1 MVDAQANIRVN
12 LDAAQALAELKALE
26 KQIQFFN
33 KSIIQGSS
41 EASRIQKEFSTSLIH
56 NINATGKFTASMGKV
71 HTETERFTNAL
82 EKNKLSAREY
92 FRYSMASTKSFGK
105 MFGKEFGTIT
115 KVAEERVKLLQ
126 TRHIEL
132 GRAADGAMRAVKIV
146 PNSLDYSKPIT
157 QMQLAI
163 QKQQIFNKLL
173 DAGTTKL
180 LNFGKNTQWAGR
192 QLMVGFTIPL
202 TILGG
207 TAIRTFRDMETQA
220 IRFKKVYGDMFTAT
234 SETDAALANIKQL
247 ANEFTKYGIS
257 VSDTIKLAADAA
269 AAGNSG
275 AQLEGVVTQATKL
288 AVLGGVAQDQA
299 LEATIA
305 IQNAFRVTG
314 EELNNTINFLNAV
327 ENQTVVALDDITQA
341 IPKVAPVIRQLG
353 GDIEDLAF
361 FMAAMQEGG
370 VKASEAANALKSG
383 LASLINPSKAA
394 SKMAAELGIN
404 LNGIVDANAG
414 DLRMTVM
421 SFAKALEPLDE
432 LAKARLIETI
442 FGKYQFAR
450 ISTLFDNVS
459 RSGTQAARVLGI
471 ATASTEELAIMA
483 ERELG
488 ITADSAATK
497 FAASVEKLKVSLVP
511 LGQAFAEALTPI
523 IEFLTKG
530 LEKFNNFSDTTKKG
544 ITLVIAAIGG
554 IGPVLLM
561 SIGLIANGVANII
574 KFINLLRKGYQ
585 SLTLGGGELGLSTQ
599 YLSSEQL
606 EALSVANNLHNA
618 HEILT
623 DQFALEAGALA
634 KLTTAYRQANAAA
647 SSFAQTNPQFFTPNA
662 VGKLRTPKFG
672 KPMAKGGWVP
682 GSGNKDTV
690 PATLMPGEFVVT
702 KKAAQANSQSLE
714 AMNKGGQTYRSSG
727 TPSFGK
733 MAYRGGGSPQSDSVS
748 LVGHLQTSGLHLRQG
763 TQKDNGAYR
772 YSGYTMF
779 GNHSFNQLTQN
790 RAADIRPI
798 MGGANVEGYPLFR
811 KEAQNITDLIKTKP
825 DLTIN
830 EKVALKVLQAELK
843 QFPTNSAWQA
853 EMGRRYALNALAAE
867 GLDPNSPQ
875 GKSLLNEMQKSFKN
889 ASSGSK
895 NSDQLTSRL
904 YSNADELWAKGVLG
918 DKGMRSKV
926 KKGSPHKEYRN
937 MPIVK
942 LLGMLNDPNL
952 VRAQGKFGL
961 TVPKFL
967 DPKYDNAGNLV
978 SVMGMPMTKQTAGV
992 KTTSPSVGAR
1002 AKSFSQ
1008 RPSAKFGALAALG
1021 TAVAGTA
1028 AQAVQNRQSGT
1039 PSYGEQGVTPAM
1051 LTPGEFVVNSKSA
1064 QKFGP
1069 QLQAM
1074 NRGGVAQRQFGTQ
1087 EQEQQWVKSY
1097 ADAKLWGATDEEAA
1111 KSANRMVGISE
1122 KNTRGASVKQSLS
1135 SASKTIGNTGLKV
1148 LEKALDRVDKRLER
1162 NAKVVDKNTEIV
1174 DDGNKQNK
1182 QTERLNKVSGVA
1194 NKAGMLGF
1202 GISGAAYAV
1211 GMTSKD
1217 QKTQESANNI
1227 AMAAGTIGSLAM
1239 ALPMLMNKTGAL
1251 TLGIGAV
1258 VGSFVY
1264 LNKKLNDAA
1273 KEGRKMVDALT
1284 ATTQDITEMEKL
1296 TGRVSGT
1303 AIMDRVR
1310 SQRTAPLNPLTS
1322 EFGATFIDSDMGKK
1336 MIEEVNKL
1344 GAEAGPAIA
1353 SKLSSYIMQGLID
1366 AADAQSI
1373 AEAIGRSINDRGIT
1387 LKINAQL
1394 DKIIGINGQDLYNNP
1409 VEVRVRLLEDTAQ
1422 RGKSILDQLKQQEEA
1437 SYQGIARRGAGSR
1450 TGGTEANVIGTIAA
1464 TAALSAGIGTLIAGP
1479 FGTVVGT
1486 IAGAAAGWYTYGQNQ
1501 LKAAAATK
1509 KFAAVSVGLGT
1520 AFLSQS
1526 KQLLDSYDAQFLS
1539 EKQSLDNLEKE
1550 ALARKQILT
1559 DAKSQEKIDQTLSNI
1574 TKRRAQIES
1583 EYSSG
1588 RKTLVDQQGQAVKD
1602 IVSSYKELDPIIQRT
1617 MAAES
1622 ATTVKEKFKGT
1633 AGAISAAAL
1642 TGLTGEFENQE
1653 LELTI
1658 NTLVAS
1664 DVMGVEGALDLISLF
1679 GENEAGLEKTITLYA
1694 KNGRG
1699 MESLNRTVTSLGV
1712 LTDPKLSNFKLDLID
1727 TLGKLPNDRFDA
1739 ASKFLD
1745 TMSTLPQEVFNANE
1759 ILPNLNTAD
1768 MATAGKDLEKIEPFI
1783 TKLSKIKDAD
1793 AKKQFILDFA
1803 SSDSDFLSIAN
1814 NVDYFLSLDENS
1826 QRVFTT
1832 VFRTLEVGITP
1843 EAVQTQLALMK
1854 KNAGS
1859 YGAYI
1864 TEEMATQSLINK
1876 AFADAEKFVKTN
1888 PNFDL
1893 PEVEQPDPN
1902 GGGGGSQ
1909 KILTAQLMELRM
1921 KGLDPAILST
1931 LDKAAADKILSGTAK
1946 QQKAAIASLN
1956 ATLRDSAI
1964 QLELLKTDQE
1974 MLEETMDSTT
1984 DAIGAYIDMIEQT
1997 RIKPIQ
2003 DQIDK
2008 YNELSNSQQK
2018 QMDLYSR
2025 GLQQLSDKED
2035 NINKVYD
2042 ERISAIDKVTQAND
2056 RAAQRQQRQI
2066 DLASAIASG
2075 DFGAAASAAADITNA
2090 EAQAQLEDTRAALE
2104 QQQQA
2109 ELAALTV
2116 EINGQLYTREQI
2128 ETNIKSLEESIYQ
2141 TTLLVR
2147 AEQEKIA
2154 TIEKT
2159 ITAEKEKQRKLQV
2172 LTQMSQIATQM
2183 QTTVNQSARQ
2193 AMGAQIG
2200 YLGQSI
2206 GLDSNSPESI
2216 AAMSQSLGINV
2227 QSLSDSILKSQ
2238 QIANLTAN
2246 EFAIQAEQ
2254 ASKKVGDLSRFF
2266 GQASVEGKN
2275 SLGFLTNLSSAWA
2288 GDSKKSGLGGM
2299 VSTGRDILT
2308 SLSQSADAI
2317 RIGKV
2322 QIQNA
2327 VDSAL
2332 ASIRSARR
2340 PYAFGGNVKR
2350 MAMGGNVNYKGST
2363 EPAPVRMAIGN
2374 LVPGL
2379 GNTDRVPAL
2388 LTPGEF
2394 VVRKSVAK
2402 ENLGLLQAM
2411 NGDVF
2416 PGMKGGIGANTVMAP
2431 VTNTVME
2438 GSTTLY
2444 NNSYSVNVNVAG
2456 TNSSAD
2462 EVANVVIRKIKGM
2475 NDRGIRGSR
2484 Y

>member
-41 EASRIQKEFSTSLIH
+41 EASRIQKEFSSSLIH

-71 HTETERFTNAL
+71 HTETEKFTNAL

-105 MFGKEFGTIT
+105 LFGKEFGTIT

-132 GRAADGAMRAVKIV
+132 GRAADGAMRSVKIV

-202 TILGG
+202 TILGS
-207 TAIRTFRDMETQA
+207 TAIRTFRDMEMQA
-220 IRFKKVYGDMFTAT
+220 IRFKKVYGDIFTST
-234 SETDAALANIKQL
+234 VETDAALESIKKL
-247 ANEFTKYGIS
+247 ANEYTKYGVAIT
-257 VSDTIKLAADAA
+257 DTIKMAADAA

-275 AQLEGVVTQATKL
+275 AQLESVVAQATKL
-288 AVLGGVAQDQA
+288 SVLGGVAQDQA

-305 IQNAFRVTG
+305 IQNAFGATG
-314 EELNNTINFLNAV
+314 KELDKTINFLNAV

-341 IPKVAPVIRQLG
+341 IPKVAPVIQSLG
-353 GDIEDLAF
+353 GDIKDLAF

-394 SKMAAELGIN
+394 NEQAKELGIN
-404 LNGIVDANAG
+404 LNGIVEQNAG
-414 DLRMTVM
+414 DLRATVM
-421 SFAKALEPLDE
+421 TFATALQPLDE
-432 LAKARLIETI
+432 LSKSRLIETI

-450 ISTLFDNVS
+450 LSTLFENVTKT
-459 RSGTQAARVLGI
+459 GTQASRVLSL
-471 ATASTEELAIMA
+471 AASSTEELGIMA

-488 ITADSAATK
+488 VTAESAAVK
-497 FAASVEKLKVSLVP
+497 FQAAIEKLKASLVP
-511 LGQAFAEALTPI
+511 VGQAFAEALTPI
-523 IEFLTKG
+523 IEFATKA
-530 LEKFNNFSDTTKKG
+530 LNKFNSFSDGTKKA
-544 ITLVIAAIGG
+544 IVAVIAAIGG

-561 SIGLIANGVANII
+561 SIGLIANGIANIG

-585 SLTLGGGELGLSTQ
+585 SLTVGGNELGLSTQ

-606 EALSVANNLHNA
+606 EALSVANNLHNS
-618 HEILT
+618 HEMLT
-623 DQFALEAGALA
+623 DQFALEANALA
-634 KLTTAYRQANAAA
+634 KLTTVYRQANAAA
-647 SSFAQTNPQFFTPNA
+647 SSFAQTNPQFFAANTA
-662 VGKLRTPKFG
+662 GKLRTPKFG

-690 PATLMPGEFVVT
+690 PTTLMPGEFVVT
-702 KKAAQANSQSLE
+702 KKAAQANSQTLE

-727 TPSFGK
+727 TPGFGK
-733 MAYRGGGSPQSDSVS
+733 MAYRGGGSLPQSDSVS
-748 LVGHLQTSGLHLRQG
+748 LVGHLQTAGLHLRQG

-790 RAADIRPI
+790 RAADIRPL

-811 KEAQNITDLIKTKP
+811 KEAQDIADLIKTKP

-843 QFPTNSAWQA
+843 QFPTNGAWQG
-853 EMGRRYALNALAAE
+853 EMGRRYAFNALAAE

-875 GKSLLNEMQKSFKN
+875 GKNVLNEMQKSFKN

-904 YSNADELWAKGVLG
+904 YSNADELWAKGILG

-926 KKGSPHKEYRN
+926 KKGSPHKEYRK
-937 MPIVK
+937 MPIVQ
-942 LLGMLNDPNL
+942 LLRMLNDPNL
-952 VRAQGKFGL
+952 VRAQGGFGL

-992 KTTSPSVGAR
+992 TTTKPSVGAR

-1074 NRGGVAQRQFGTQ
+1074 NKGGMAYRAEPSGPGYDFKVTDKRSSQNINTIPSQSTVAR
-1087 EQEQQWVKSY
+1087 S
-1097 ADAKLWGATDEEAA
+1097 
-1111 KSANRMVGISE
+1111 SM
-1122 KNTRGASVKQSLS
+1122 KQSLGSATSTIS
-1135 SASKTIGNTGLKV
+1135 SAGKKIVEKLITTIGKN
-1148 LEKALDRVDKRLER
+1148 AL
-1162 NAKVVDKNTEIV
+1162 VVDKNTESL
-1174 DDGNKQNK
+1174 DDGTKQSNKIQK
-1182 QTERLNKVSGVA
+1182 SQRLGRAASGI
-1194 NKAGMLGF
+1194 GMGGF
-1202 GISGAAYAV
+1202 AISGAAMAV

-1217 QKTQESANNI
+1217 PRTQQLANSVS
-1227 AMAAGTIGSLAM
+1227 MAAGTIGSLAM
-1239 ALPMLMNKTGAL
+1239 AAPMLANPLVLAATAAVGLPTALYLMKKSVDNARLKGYEFATSMSNTSNDLKAMGEMTGNVSASEIATRQRESRTSPINPLRSDFGDTFITSDLGKQLLSQTSQL
-1251 TLGIGAV
+1251 TKDNMGPGSGKIIGAKLADYV
-1258 VGSFVY
+1258 V
-1264 LNKKLNDAA
+1264 
-1273 KEGRKMVDALT
+1273 E
-1284 ATTQDITEMEKL
+1284 
-1296 TGRVSGT
+1296 
-1303 AIMDRVR
+1303 
-1310 SQRTAPLNPLTS
+1310 
-1322 EFGATFIDSDMGKK
+1322 
-1336 MIEEVNKL
+1336 
-1344 GAEAGPAIA
+1344 
-1353 SKLSSYIMQGLID
+1353 GLID
-1366 AADAQSI
+1366 PAQAQSI
-1373 AEAIGRSINDRGIT
+1373 AQAIGSSLGSQDISMSINGK
-1387 LKINAQL
+1387 LEEL
-1394 DKIIGINGQDLYNNP
+1394 IGVNGSDLYKDP
-1409 VEVRVRLLEDTAQ
+1409 LEVRVRL
-1422 RGKSILDQLKQQEEA
+1422 IEESKGQSQDFA
-1437 SYQGIARRGAGSR
+1437 
-1450 TGGTEANVIGTIAA
+1450 ETI
-1464 TAALSAGIGTLIAGP
+1464 
-1479 FGTVVGT
+1479 
-1486 IAGAAAGWYTYGQNQ
+1486 
-1501 LKAAAATK
+1501 
-1509 KFAAVSVGLGT
+1509 
-1520 AFLSQS
+1520 QS
-1526 KQLLDSYDAQFLS
+1526 
-1539 EKQSLDNLEKE
+1539 SLD
-1550 ALARKQILT
+1550 
-1559 DAKSQEKIDQTLSNI
+1559 
-1574 TKRRAQIES
+1574 
-1583 EYSSG
+1583 
-1588 RKTLVDQQGQAVKD
+1588 AVN
-1602 IVSSYKELDPIIQRT
+1602 
-1617 MAAES
+1617 
-1622 ATTVKEKFKGT
+1622 
-1633 AGAISAAAL
+1633 
-1642 TGLTGEFENQE
+1642 NQK
-1653 LELTI
+1653 
-1658 NTLVAS
+1658 
-1664 DVMGVEGALDLISLF
+1664 SLF
-1679 GENEAGLEKTITLYA
+1679 GFSGFFDSILSGKLPKLTYQLNAEIAKIAGQQVGYNESALETSRKALDTYEVQVQTKRQEFIEQEKVLRNAIQNTTNSEEQTKLQNKLNDLLLYRNNLENDYVAGRKEITDQQKQTLDFVMKTFTANKQIQDQMLKSSSEAISVKYKDTPLAGIASAFTTQTEGFKNKEVTFLINTQVSSGNIGLEQAMSLMSIMTGKDGKLNEEGIQKQITLYA
-1694 KNGRG
+1694 EAKGIGVEGLDRILIATREVQDRFKRG
-1699 MESLNRTVTSLGV
+1699 ETINLFRDL
-1712 LTDPKLSNFKLDLID
+1712 DPTKFAQAASFLETATNLSDKDVNMGAVID
-1727 TLGKLPNDRFDA
+1727 TVSIDDMVSASDDIAKMNKELPD
-1739 ASKFLD
+1739 K
-1745 TMSTLPQEVFNANE
+1745 
-1759 ILPNLNTAD
+1759 
-1768 MATAGKDLEKIEPFI
+1768 I
-1783 TKLSKIKDAD
+1783 TKEALIK
-1793 AKKQFILDFA
+1793 FA
-1803 SSDSDFLSIAN
+1803 ETDSDFAGIQQNL
-1814 NVDYFLSLDENS
+1814 DWFDSLPDE
-1826 QRVFTT
+1826 QTKYAIQIY
-1832 VFRTLEVGITP
+1832 RTIFETIDPQKMRARLE
-1843 EAVQTQLALMK
+1843 
-1854 KNAGS
+1854 
-1859 YGAYI
+1859 
-1864 TEEMATQSLINK
+1864 
-1876 AFADAEKFVKTN
+1876 
-1888 PNFDL
+1888 
-1893 PEVEQPDPN
+1893 
-1902 GGGGGSQ
+1902 SQ
-1909 KILTAQLMELRM
+1909 KIGQAASSLNPGMSTAVTDEEVVRSSAEEATRLTKKYFGPGSLYASVIGGEDTDTSGGGKMLPITTRQLIELRM
-1921 KGLDPAILST
+1921 KGLDPSTAAT
-1931 LDKAAADKILSGTAK
+1931 LDKASADKILNGTAK
-1946 QQKAAIASLN
+1946 QQRNAIASLN

-1964 QLELLKTDQE
+1964 QTELLKSDQE
-1974 MLEETMDSTT
+1974 VLQDTMNSTT
-1984 DAIGAYIDMIEQT
+1984 NAIGAYIDMLEQT
-1997 RIKPIQ
+1997 RINPIQ

-2008 YNELSNSQQK
+2008 YSELSNAQQK
-2018 QMDLYSR
+2018 QIDLYSR

-2035 NINKVYD
+2035 NINKIYD

-2075 DFGAAASAAADITNA
+2075 DFGAAAGAAADIANA

-2104 QQQQA
+2104 QQKQA
-2109 ELAALTV
+2109 ELAALTIEV
-2116 EINGQLYTREQI
+2116 NGQLYTREQI

-2154 TIEKT
+2154 NIEKT

-2172 LTQMSQIATQM
+2172 LTQMSQISTQM

-2193 AMGAQIG
+2193 AMGAQLG

-2206 GLDSNSPESI
+2206 GLDPNSPESI
-2216 AAMSQSLGINV
+2216 AGMSQSLGINV

-2254 ASKKVGDLSRFF
+2254 AKKKVGDLSRFF
-2266 GQASVEGKN
+2266 GEASVEGKN
-2275 SLGFLTNLSSAWA
+2275 SLGFLTNLSAAWA

-2317 RIGKV
+2317 RIGKN
-2322 QIQNA
+2322 QIQASVNN
-2327 VDSAL
+2327 AL
-2332 ASIRSARR
+2332 AAISVARR

-2411 NGDVF
+2411 NGNVF

>member
-105 MFGKEFGTIT
+105 LFGKEFGTIT

-202 TILGG
+202 TILGS
-207 TAIRTFRDMETQA
+207 TAIRTFRDMEMQA
-220 IRFKKVYGDMFTAT
+220 IRFKKVYGDIFTST
-234 SETDAALANIKQL
+234 VETDAALESIKKL
-247 ANEFTKYGIS
+247 ANEYTKYGVAIT
-257 VSDTIKLAADAA
+257 DTIKMAADAA

-275 AQLEGVVTQATKL
+275 AQLESVVAQATKL
-288 AVLGGVAQDQA
+288 SVLGGVAQDQA

-305 IQNAFRVTG
+305 IQNAFGATG
-314 EELNNTINFLNAV
+314 KELDKTINFLNAV

-341 IPKVAPVIRQLG
+341 IPKVAPVIQSLG
-353 GDIEDLAF
+353 GDIKDLAF

-394 SKMAAELGIN
+394 NEQAKALGIN
-404 LNGIVDANAG
+404 LNGIVEQNAG
-414 DLRMTVM
+414 DLKATVM
-421 SFAKALEPLDE
+421 TFATALEPLDE
-432 LAKARLIETI
+432 LSKSRLIETI

-450 ISTLFDNVS
+450 LSTLFENVNK
-459 RSGTQAARVLGI
+459 SGTQASRVLSL
-471 ATASTEELAIMA
+471 AAASTEELGIMA

-488 ITADSAATK
+488 VTAESAAVK
-497 FAASVEKLKVSLVP
+497 FQAAIEKLKASLVP
-511 LGQAFAEALTPI
+511 VGQAFAEALTPI
-523 IEFLTKG
+523 IEFATKA
-530 LEKFNNFSDTTKKG
+530 LNKFNNFSDGTKKA
-544 ITLVIAAIGG
+544 IVAVIAAIGG

-561 SIGLIANGVANII
+561 SIGLIANGIANIG

-585 SLTLGGGELGLSTQ
+585 SLTVGGGELGLSTQ

-618 HEILT
+618 HEMLT
-623 DQFALEAGALA
+623 DQFALEAGALMR
-634 KLTTAYRQANAAA
+634 LTSVYKQANQAA
-647 SSFAQTNPQFFTPNA
+647 SSFAQTNPQFFAAGAASKIKN
-662 VGKLRTPKFG
+662 PKFG

-690 PATLMPGEFVVT
+690 PTTLMPGEFVVT
-702 KKAAQANSQSLE
+702 KKAAQANSQTLE

-727 TPSFGK
+727 TPGFGK
-733 MAYRGGGSPQSDSVS
+733 MAYRGGGSLPQSDSVS

-763 TQKDNGAYR
+763 TKKDNGAYR

-790 RAADIRPI
+790 RAADIRPL

-811 KEAQNITDLIKTKP
+811 KEAQDIADLIKTKP

-843 QFPTNSAWQA
+843 QFPTNGAWQG

-875 GKSLLNEMQKSFKN
+875 GKNVLNEMQKSFKN

-904 YSNADELWAKGVLG
+904 YSNADELWAKGILG

-926 KKGSPHKEYRN
+926 KKGSPHKEYRK
-937 MPIVK
+937 MPIVQ
-942 LLGMLNDPNL
+942 LLRMLNDPNL
-952 VRAQGKFGL
+952 VRAQGGFGL

-992 KTTSPSVGAR
+992 TTTKPSVGAR

-1074 NRGGVAQRQFGTQ
+1074 NKGGMAYRAEPSGPGYDFKVTDKRSSQNINTIPSQSTVAR
-1087 EQEQQWVKSY
+1087 S
-1097 ADAKLWGATDEEAA
+1097 
-1111 KSANRMVGISE
+1111 SM
-1122 KNTRGASVKQSLS
+1122 KQSLGSATSTIS
-1135 SASKTIGNTGLKV
+1135 SAGKKIVEKLITTMGKNTL
-1148 LEKALDRVDKRLER
+1148 
-1162 NAKVVDKNTEIV
+1162 VVDKNTESL
-1174 DDGNKQNK
+1174 DDATKQSNKIQK
-1182 QTERLNKVSGVA
+1182 SQRLGRAASGI
-1194 NKAGMLGF
+1194 GMGGF
-1202 GISGAAYAV
+1202 AISGAAMAV

-1217 QKTQESANNI
+1217 PRTQQLANNVS
-1227 AMAAGTIGSLAM
+1227 MAAGTIGSLAM
-1239 ALPMLMNKTGAL
+1239 AAPMLANPLVLAATAAVGLPTALYLMKKSIDNARVKGYEFATSMSNTSDDLKAMGEMTGNVSASEVATRQRESRTSPINPLRSDFGDTFITSDLGKQLLNQTSQL
-1251 TLGIGAV
+1251 TKDNMGPGSGKIIGAKLADYV
-1258 VGSFVY
+1258 V
-1264 LNKKLNDAA
+1264 
-1273 KEGRKMVDALT
+1273 E
-1284 ATTQDITEMEKL
+1284 
-1296 TGRVSGT
+1296 
-1303 AIMDRVR
+1303 
-1310 SQRTAPLNPLTS
+1310 
-1322 EFGATFIDSDMGKK
+1322 
-1336 MIEEVNKL
+1336 
-1344 GAEAGPAIA
+1344 
-1353 SKLSSYIMQGLID
+1353 GLID
-1366 AADAQSI
+1366 PAQAQSI
-1373 AEAIGRSINDRGIT
+1373 AQAIGTSLGSQDISMSINGK
-1387 LKINAQL
+1387 LEEL
-1394 DKIIGINGQDLYNNP
+1394 IGINGNDLYKDP
-1409 VEVRVRLLEDTAQ
+1409 LEVRIRLIEESKSQSQDFANTIQTQLSKIDSNKIWTDSGFYDFSGI
-1422 RGKSILDQLKQQEEA
+1422 GKSFFESWKTGTVDVAKLGDLIFGTNTFKDKGFAKIAGQQVGYNESALETSRKALDTYEVQVQTKRQEFIEQEKVLRNAIQNTTNSEEQTKLQNKLNDLLLYRNNLENDYVAGRKEITDQQKQTLDFVMKTFTTNKQIQDQMLKGSSEA
-1437 SYQGIARRGAGSR
+1437 VSIKYKDTPLAGIASAFTTQTEGFKNKEVTFLINTQVSSGNIGLEQAMSLMSVM
-1450 TGGTEANVIGTIAA
+1450 TGKDG
-1464 TAALSAGIGTLIAGP
+1464 
-1479 FGTVVGT
+1479 
-1486 IAGAAAGWYTYGQNQ
+1486 
-1501 LKAAAATK
+1501 K
-1509 KFAAVSVGLGT
+1509 
-1520 AFLSQS
+1520 
-1526 KQLLDSYDAQFLS
+1526 LS
-1539 EKQSLDNLEKE
+1539 EEGIQKQ
-1550 ALARKQILT
+1550 
-1559 DAKSQEKIDQTLSNI
+1559 
-1574 TKRRAQIES
+1574 
-1583 EYSSG
+1583 
-1588 RKTLVDQQGQAVKD
+1588 
-1602 IVSSYKELDPIIQRT
+1602 
-1617 MAAES
+1617 
-1622 ATTVKEKFKGT
+1622 
-1633 AGAISAAAL
+1633 
-1642 TGLTGEFENQE
+1642 
-1653 LELTI
+1653 
-1658 NTLVAS
+1658 
-1664 DVMGVEGALDLISLF
+1664 
-1679 GENEAGLEKTITLYA
+1679 ITLYA
-1694 KNGRG
+1694 EAKGIGVEGLDRILVATREVQDRVERG
-1699 MESLNRTVTSLGV
+1699 ETINLFRDLDPTKFAQATSFLE
-1712 LTDPKLSNFKLDLID
+1712 TATNLSDKDVNMDAVID
-1727 TLGKLPNDRFDA
+1727 TVSIDDMVSASEDIAKMNKELPD
-1739 ASKFLD
+1739 K
-1745 TMSTLPQEVFNANE
+1745 
-1759 ILPNLNTAD
+1759 
-1768 MATAGKDLEKIEPFI
+1768 I
-1783 TKLSKIKDAD
+1783 TKEALIK
-1793 AKKQFILDFA
+1793 F
-1803 SSDSDFLSIAN
+1803 SETDSDFVGIQQ
-1814 NVDYFLSLDENS
+1814 NVDWFDSLPDEQTKYSIQIYRTILETIDADKMRTRLENQKKAS
-1826 QRVFTT
+1826 ASSSLNPGMSTT
-1832 VFRTLEVGITP
+1832 VTDEEVVRASAD
-1843 EAVQTQLALMK
+1843 EAVRLTK
-1854 KNAGS
+1854 KYFGPGS
-1859 YGAYI
+1859 LYASVIGEDGEA
-1864 TEEMATQSLINK
+1864 
-1876 AFADAEKFVKTN
+1876 
-1888 PNFDL
+1888 
-1893 PEVEQPDPN
+1893 
-1902 GGGGGSQ
+1902 GGGGGGIVPIQ
-1909 KILTAQLMELRM
+1909 TAQLIELRM
-1921 KGLDPAILST
+1921 KGLDPAAAGS
-1931 LDKAAADKILSGTAK
+1931 LDFASAGKILTGTVK
-1946 QQKAAIASLN
+1946 QQRQAISELNASLRE
-1956 ATLRDSAI
+1956 ASI
-1964 QLELLKTDQE
+1964 QAELLKTDEE
-1974 MLEETMDSTT
+1974 MLQDTMTSATN
-1984 DAIGAYIDMIEQT
+1984 AIGAYIDMLEQT
-1997 RIKPIQ
+1997 RINPIQ
-2003 DQIDK
+2003 DQIDQ
-2008 YNELSNSQQK
+2008 YNELSNAQQK
-2018 QMDLYSR
+2018 QIDLYSK

-2035 NINKVYD
+2035 NINKIYD

-2075 DFGAAASAAADITNA
+2075 DFGAAASAAAEITNA

-2147 AEQEKIA
+2147 AEQEKIVN
-2154 TIEKT
+2154 IEKT

-2193 AMGAQIG
+2193 AMGAQLG

-2206 GLDSNSPESI
+2206 GLDPNSPESV

-2227 QSLSDSILKSQ
+2227 QALSDSILKSQ
-2238 QIANLTAN
+2238 QIATLTAT
-2246 EFAIQAEQ
+2246 EFALEAEK
-2254 ASKKVGDLSRFF
+2254 AKKKAGDLSRFY
-2266 GQASVEGKN
+2266 GEASVEGKN
-2275 SLGFLTNLSSAWA
+2275 SLGFLTNLSAAWA

-2416 PGMKGGIGANTVMAP
+2416 PGMKGGIGANTIMAP
-2431 VTNTVME
+2431 ITNTVME